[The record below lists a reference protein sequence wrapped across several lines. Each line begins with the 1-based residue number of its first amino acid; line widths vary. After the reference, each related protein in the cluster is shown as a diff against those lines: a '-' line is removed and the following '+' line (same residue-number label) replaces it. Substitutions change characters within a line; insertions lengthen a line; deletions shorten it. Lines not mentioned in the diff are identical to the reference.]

1 MWKIISIVCLSW
13 LLIFACIAIYF
24 NDEKIISRETLFDNV
39 PFTEKL
45 FSDKK
50 IDNIVFNID
59 TNKITV
65 YFPSDQYMDIFDF
78 FKNEWDRTDFAEY
91 IKFSNKDFIIFLEN
105 NLMEININR

>member
-1 MWKIISIVCLSW
+1 MWKIMWKIISVVFFSG

-24 NDEKIISRETLFDNV
+24 NDKKIISRETLFDNV
-39 PFTEKL
+39 PFTKKL

-78 FKNEWDRTDFAEY
+78 SKMDGIEQILQNTLNFP
-91 IKFSNKDFIIFLEN
+91 IKILLYS
-105 NLMEININR
+105 

>member
-1 MWKIISIVCLSW
+1 MENYIRCLFSG

-24 NDEKIISRETLFDNV
+24 NDKKIISRETLFDNV
-39 PFTEKL
+39 PFTKKL

-78 FKNEWDRTDFAEY
+78 SKMDGIEQILQNTLNFP
-91 IKFSNKDFIIFLEN
+91 IKILLYS
-105 NLMEININR
+105 

>member
-1 MWKIISIVCLSW
+1 MWKIISVVFFSG

-24 NDEKIISRETLFDNV
+24 NDKKIISRETLFDNV
-39 PFTEKL
+39 PFTKKL

-78 FKNEWDRTDFAEY
+78 FKNGWDRTDFAEY
-91 IKFSNKDFIIFLEN
+91 IKFSNKDFIIFLEI

>member
-1 MWKIISIVCLSW
+1 M
-13 LLIFACIAIYF
+13 
-24 NDEKIISRETLFDNV
+24 FDNV
-39 PFTEKL
+39 PFTKKL

-78 FKNEWDRTDFAEY
+78 SKMDGIEQILQNTLNFP
-91 IKFSNKDFIIFLEN
+91 IKILLYS
-105 NLMEININR
+105 